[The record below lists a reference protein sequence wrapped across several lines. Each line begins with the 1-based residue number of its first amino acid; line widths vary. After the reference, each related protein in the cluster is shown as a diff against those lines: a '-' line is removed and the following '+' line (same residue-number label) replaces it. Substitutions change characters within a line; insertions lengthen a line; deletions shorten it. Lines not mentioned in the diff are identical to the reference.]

1 MSDMGNVRRDGA
13 AAADAVLD
21 RSSDGI
27 DMTRPATVASHSIV
41 WRGVVYDV
49 DDMQI
54 DLHRID
60 GGVTRIRR
68 QITRHRPC
76 VVMLVH
82 DEARDLYLLE
92 REYRAGSD
100 RYAYGLPAGLIDAG
114 EDVEQAALRE
124 LREETGV
131 APDGPDTLHID
142 HVGAFYSSEG
152 MSDELANIM
161 VVHLRAWHAVPR
173 HFDPDE
179 HVESAWV
186 PFDTLRG
193 IGVTSSN
200 SQIAL
205 LHEALRRAVGERTA
219 ERAASQFSS
228 R

>member
-1 MSDMGNVRRDGA
+1 MTDGTDMTTRPAPD
-13 AAADAVLD
+13 DAVETTLD

-27 DMTRPATVASHSIV
+27 DMTRPATVVSHDVV

-49 DDMQI
+49 DDMAI
-54 DLHRID
+54 DLHRTD
-60 GGVTRIRR
+60 GGTTRIRR

-76 VVMLVH
+76 VVLLVH
-82 DEARDLYLLE
+82 DEPRDLYLME

-114 EDVEQAALRE
+114 EDVETAALRE

-131 APDGPDTLHID
+131 APDGPEDLRID
-142 HVGAFYSSEG
+142 RVGAFYSSEG

-161 VVHLRAWHAVPR
+161 VLHLGSWHAEPR

-186 PFDTLRG
+186 TFDTLRG

-205 LHEALRRAVGERTA
+205 LHEALRRATTGR
-219 ERAASQFSS
+219 
-228 R
+228 

>member
-1 MSDMGNVRRDGA
+1 MTERRTEADA
-13 AAADAVLD
+13 AAEAALD
-21 RSSDGI
+21 GSSDGI
-27 DMTRPATVASHSIV
+27 DMTRPATVVSHDIV

-49 DDMQI
+49 DDMAI
-54 DLHRID
+54 DLRRTD
-60 GGVTRIRR
+60 GGTTRIRR
-68 QITRHRPC
+68 QVTRHRPC
-76 VVMLVH
+76 VVLLVH
-82 DEARDLYLLE
+82 DEARDLYVME

-114 EDVEQAALRE
+114 EDVETAALRE
-124 LREETGV
+124 LREETGIV
-131 APDGPDTLHID
+131 PDGPDGLAID
-142 HVGAFYSSEG
+142 RVGAFYSSEG

-161 VVHLRAWHAVPR
+161 VIHLAAWHVEPR

-205 LHEALRRAVGERTA
+205 LHEALRREREVAGHVTG
-219 ERAASQFSS
+219 R
-228 R
+228 